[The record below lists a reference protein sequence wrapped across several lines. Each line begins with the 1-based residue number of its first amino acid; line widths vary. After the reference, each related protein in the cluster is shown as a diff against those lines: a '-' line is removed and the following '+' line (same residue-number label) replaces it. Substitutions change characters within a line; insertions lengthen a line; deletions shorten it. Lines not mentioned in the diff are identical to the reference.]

1 LSCASISQLFLLFLG
16 TTQGIAMIENLMEH
30 LAKVLKED
38 PLEFRIK
45 NMNPSND
52 DVGSLKNIIEQLR
65 RSSDYDD
72 RLRQVM
78 IFFYSSPLM

>member
-1 LSCASISQLFLLFLG
+1 
-16 TTQGIAMIENLMEH
+16 MIENLMEH

-78 IFFYSSPLM
+78 IFF